1 MNVGFAVM
9 LSGVVCLSALA
20 LIGSFMDSVTD
31 KKWMDWCPII
41 GAVFSMAILVLVFC
55 LDSRWGFR
63 GDHRDMVVRLTIFS
77 ERRLI

>member
-31 KKWMDWCPII
+31 KKWMDWWPIV
-41 GAVFSMAILVLVFC
+41 GAVFSMAILVLVFVSI
-55 LDSRWGFR
+55 LGGVFGAITAIWSY
-63 GDHRDMVVRLTIFS
+63 V
-77 ERRLI
+77 

>member
-31 KKWMDWCPII
+31 KKWMDWWPII
-41 GAVFSMAILVLVFC
+41 GATFSMAILVLVFVSI
-55 LDSRWGFR
+55 LGGVFGALAAIWSY
-63 GDHRDMVVRLTIFS
+63 V
-77 ERRLI
+77 